1 MGWWLFGSA
10 VGALVLFFSMGWVL
24 WVYRWRVMLGAAQR
38 EADSGDL
45 ETAERHLQ
53 EALNEAVRRYGEG
66 GVRVGQIWRF
76 AIDLYRRKGQIE
88 QARQAAKQALW
99 IAEARYGEQS
109 LESAELHSL
118 SAALAFEGHAFRE
131 AEALA
136 LRAMAIQSSSPSASA
151 MEGARTKVLLGRI
164 SLRLDQPQ
172 RAVVYFEEALR
183 VMEVPLLVGRGDRG
197 NVVYFEEA
205 LRVMEAHAEHS
216 ESKQAHTIRLEIADL
231 LALQDQDE
239 TALQMLEPLL
249 LLPDSSEPTVLR
261 DRAEAFSLQ
270 SALLSRQTN
279 KKQEARVALEQAL
292 RLWRESTAHL
302 TQGQHTVESGFAR
315 DLSRLGAWFQ
325 AEGKQAEAIPLYEE
339 AIARLRKDLLEAD
352 KEAIGGWLAALGD
365 AYRHTDQ
372 AEKAEAA
379 YIEALEWQQAIKGDT
394 HPDVSVLR
402 NNLASIYH
410 AQGRLDQAGALY
422 RLALRSL
429 DAAHPQHPS
438 IPAILNNLGGI
449 CTTNGQYGEAEQAY
463 QRALS
468 VAEKVF
474 GRDHLDVAGILENHA
489 ALLHQTGDFDRAERW
504 TQRAKKIRRNNA
516 AKHREGI

>member
-66 GVRVGQIWRF
+66 DVRVGQIWRF

-99 IAEARYGEQS
+99 IAEARYGE
-109 LESAELHSL
+109 HSL
-118 SAALAFEGHAFRE
+118 ASADLHLLSAGLAFESHAFRE

-136 LRAMAIQSSSPSASA
+136 QRALALQSSSASVSA

-164 SLRLDQPQ
+164 SLHLDQSQ
-172 RAVVYFEEALR
+172 RA
-183 VMEVPLLVGRGDRG
+183 
-197 NVVYFEEA
+197 VVYFEEA

-216 ESKQAHTIRLEIADL
+216 ESDQARTIRLEIADL
-231 LALQDQDE
+231 LALQEQDE

-249 LLPDSSEPTVLR
+249 HLPDSSEPTVLR

-270 SALLSRQTN
+270 STLLSRLSN
-279 KKQEARVALEQAL
+279 KKQEGRVALEQAL
-292 RLWRESTAHL
+292 RLWRKSIENL

-365 AYRHTDQ
+365 AYRHTNQTD
-372 AEKAEAA
+372 KAEAA

-410 AQGRLDQAGALY
+410 AQGRVEQAEALY

-449 CTTNGQYGEAEQAY
+449 WTTNGQYEEAEQAY

-489 ALLHQTGDFDRAERW
+489 ALLLRTGDFDRAERW
-504 TQRAKKIRRNNA
+504 SQRAKKIRRNSA
-516 AKHREGI
+516 AKLGEGI

>member
-38 EADSGDL
+38 EADNGDL

-66 GVRVGQIWRF
+66 DVRVGQIWRF

-109 LESAELHSL
+109 LESADLHSL

-183 VMEVPLLVGRGDRG
+183 VME
-197 NVVYFEEA
+197 
-205 LRVMEAHAEHS
+205 AHAEHS

-231 LALQDQDE
+231 LALQYQDE

-410 AQGRLDQAGALY
+410 AQGRLDQAETLY

-429 DAAHPQHPS
+429 DAAYPQHPS

-516 AKHREGI
+516 AKLGEGI